1 MELNTALWRTSEAA
15 KRPASL
21 AVRERLSLRASILEI
36 IDRRREE
43 AGDPCIGLNIEERI
57 LDRELRDLELATLA
71 DEQRGTLTRS
81 GRAGAFGRTVF
92 IAVEEWLRRL

>member
-1 MELNTALWRTSEAA
+1 MKAILRERNTARGRAPEAA
-15 KRPASL
+15 KLPASL
-21 AVRERLSLRASILEI
+21 AVHERLQLRAKILEI

-71 DEQRGTLTRS
+71 NEQRDTLKRS
-81 GRAGAFGRTVF
+81 GGAGSPST
-92 IAVEEWLRRL
+92 RLWNREK

>member
-1 MELNTALWRTSEAA
+1 MELNTALWRTPEAA

-81 GRAGAFGRTVF
+81 GLAGAFGRTVF